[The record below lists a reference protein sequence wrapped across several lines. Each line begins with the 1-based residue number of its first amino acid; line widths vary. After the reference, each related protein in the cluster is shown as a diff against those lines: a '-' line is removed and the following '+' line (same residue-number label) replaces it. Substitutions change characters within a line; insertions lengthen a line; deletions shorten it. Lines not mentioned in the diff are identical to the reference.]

1 MLLSEYQ
8 YYLNSNVQPTDA
20 NWGSHQYV
28 SLADIINNYNL
39 IYVGNQ
45 SLVNNVPPQVILFH
59 AKRAVQELH
68 YDAFKEVRA
77 MELNV
82 EDSLRFILPR
92 DYVDYVRISVNK
104 DGILYPMQQNTQIL
118 SATSYEQDA
127 AGELVFDGTNLTE
140 VDSNLDLAEGARILQ
155 FGRGSDAQFSNKNPQ
170 FVIDKMRGVINF
182 TSEMSG
188 QSCVL
193 EYISDGMNETGNP
206 ADISVHKFFEEYIY
220 AYITYAIL
228 DAKLGVQE
236 YVIRRALKKKT
247 ALLRNARIRI
257 SDIHPSR
264 LLQTLRS
271 QGNTI
276 K

>member
-8 YYLNSNVQPTDA
+8 YYLNSQVEPTDA

>member
-68 YDAFKEVRA
+68 YDAFKEVKA

-188 QSCVL
+188 NSCVL

>member
-8 YYLNSNVQPTDA
+8 YYLNSNQQPTDA

-118 SATSYEQDA
+118 SATSYEQDD

-188 QSCVL
+188 NSCVL

>member
-1 MLLSEYQ
+1 
-8 YYLNSNVQPTDA
+8 
-20 NWGSHQYV
+20 
-28 SLADIINNYNL
+28 
-39 IYVGNQ
+39 
-45 SLVNNVPPQVILFH
+45 
-59 AKRAVQELH
+59 
-68 YDAFKEVRA
+68 
-77 MELNV
+77 
-82 EDSLRFILPR
+82 
-92 DYVDYVRISVNK
+92 
-104 DGILYPMQQNTQIL
+104 MQQNTQIL
-118 SATSYEQDA
+118 SATSYEQDD

-188 QSCVL
+188 QSCVV
-193 EYISDGMNETGNP
+193 EYISDGMTETGNP
-206 ADISVHKFFEEYIY
+206 ADISVHKFFEDYIY

>member
-8 YYLNSNVQPTDA
+8 YYLNSNQQPTDA

-118 SATSYEQDA
+118 SATSYEQDD

-170 FVIDKMRGVINF
+170 FVIDKMRGGL
-182 TSEMSG
+182 T
-188 QSCVL
+188 
-193 EYISDGMNETGNP
+193 
-206 ADISVHKFFEEYIY
+206 
-220 AYITYAIL
+220 
-228 DAKLGVQE
+228 
-236 YVIRRALKKKT
+236 
-247 ALLRNARIRI
+247 
-257 SDIHPSR
+257 
-264 LLQTLRS
+264 LLQRCQVRAVFLNIF
-271 QGNTI
+271 QMV
-276 K
+276 

>member
-8 YYLNSNVQPTDA
+8 YYLNSNQQPTDA

-127 AGELVFDGTNLTE
+127 AGDLVFDGQNLTE

-188 QSCVL
+188 KSCVV

>member
-68 YDAFKEVRA
+68 YDAFKEVKA

-118 SATSYEQDA
+118 SATSYEQDD

-155 FGRGSDAQFSNKNPQ
+155 FGRGSDAQFSNSNPQ

-188 QSCVL
+188 NSCVL

>member
-8 YYLNSNVQPTDA
+8 YYLNSNQPPTDA

-28 SLADIINNYNL
+28 SLADIINNYTL
-39 IYVGNQ
+39 VYQGNQ
-45 SLVNNVPPQVILFH
+45 SLVNNVAPHVILFH

-68 YDAFKEVRA
+68 YDAFKEIKA

-82 EDSLRFILPR
+82 EDTLRFILPR

-104 DGILYPMQQNTQIL
+104 NGILYPMQQNTQIL
-118 SATSYEQDA
+118 NSTSYEQDT

-140 VDSNLDLAEGARILQ
+140 VDSNLNMADGARIFQ
-155 FGRGSDAQFSNKNPQ
+155 FGRGADAQFSNNNPQ
-170 FVIDKMRGVINF
+170 FVIDKTRGVINF

-188 QSCVL
+188 QSCIV
-193 EYISDGMNETGNP
+193 EYISDGMTETGNP
-206 ADISVHKFFEEYIY
+206 ADISVHKFFEDYIY

-228 DAKLGVQE
+228 DSKLGVQE
-236 YVIRRALKKKT
+236 YIIRRALKKKT

-264 LLQTLRS
+264 LLQSLRQ
-271 QGNTI
+271 QGNNI